1 MSINKHNTPFNVLRH
16 NRQFEIAPRDPVSIY
31 IAGTVLGL
39 TGTAFYIAVGLS
51 YVAISMVTSAALAAL
66 MPKPDMNPN
75 NSQGLLVNSRQPTA
89 PAQFVYGTV
98 RKGGEVTFIETT
110 GSNNVVLHQIIT
122 VAAHEIEDITAIYVN
137 DKIINM
143 SNETVTDSPYKRT
156 RYVTYTSTVSGT
168 AVTQQIEVTD
178 YYMKIY
184 YHLGNQ
190 TSATDTFANSSESL
204 ASTLHAE
211 TSADSDFIGKGL
223 AYLYCRLEYDKDA
236 FADGVPTFTAVL
248 KGKKVAKTING
259 VEQTPVFSNNSA
271 WVMRDFL
278 KSSYGF
284 NDDAIDYASFEAA
297 ANICDDTTVLSNGD
311 PQYTIDGVIN
321 SSQSYGDVLNSMVG
335 TCGGSLFWG
344 SGSWRLHAGAF
355 VTPTKTLTL
364 DDFRGPISLDTKVS
378 MRDNFNA
385 VRGTYVDALS
395 GYISSDYPQ
404 VNSSLFLSQDNGQ
417 ETVLDLQLPFT
428 TSSITAQRLAKQ
440 LLFRSREQLSLSAEF
455 GMNAFDIEV
464 GDFIKLRNERYG
476 WSTGNEKTFE
486 VTSWKLAPNPDEGDI
501 RISLSLRESS
511 LAAFGFGVSD
521 ELEIVSNNTTLTTY
535 DDVPSIGVT
544 MSQEYREVNENVV
557 NVLVA
562 NIVTDSIERLDSV
575 IVKYRKTS
583 DPDFKSVG
591 QSILIGDADTA
602 GRFEIVGIDVPQ
614 ISEPPINYTISVVP
628 VNALGF
634 RGDPVITTFNV
645 TSDTTPPSSPSN
657 LTHQLSGGT
666 IFFAWPAVSD
676 LDLSHYKLYYSSN
689 SSANFGDSS
698 TLSIVDKIA
707 RPATSV
713 TYPALS
719 GKFFISSIDKTGNE
733 STTASSSVVTP
744 SELPTLNTSQT
755 HTESTSFSGSKTN
768 LTVSGGKL
776 FMTSYSSANSSGT
789 YVFDH
794 NGNNYFDV
802 GTSRTVRLSSS
813 ITVARKHLDAVNGE
827 VNWDDIPNNWD
838 TWPDNWDTWTDE
850 TANFNDYSV
859 TIEARAGNTVTE
871 MNNASF
877 VTGSGEIVGRYI
889 QFRATLAN
897 TQAKITPNI
906 SALSATV
913 EY

>member
-16 NRQFEIAPRDPVSIY
+16 NRQFEIAPRDPVSLY
-31 IAGTVLGL
+31 IAGAVAAKGTFLYFAVLTVSS
-39 TGTAFYIAVGLS
+39 IAV
-51 YVAISMVTSAALAAL
+51 SMITSAALAAL

-75 NSQGLLVNSRQPTA
+75 SSQGLLVNGRSAIA

-98 RKGGEVTFIETT
+98 RKGGTVTFVETVGT
-110 GSNNVVLHQIIT
+110 NNKVLHQIIT
-122 VAAHEIEDITAIYVN
+122 LAAHEIHEISDIYIN
-137 DKIINM
+137 DKIVSM
-143 SNETVTDSPYKRT
+143 TNETVTTSPYRRT
-156 RYVTYTSTVSGT
+156 RKETSTSVVNGVST
-168 AVTQQIEVTD
+168 TTEVDVIDD
-178 YYMKIY
+178 YLKIY
-184 YHLGNQ
+184 FHLGDQ

-204 ASTLHAE
+204 ATTLHAE
-211 TSADSDFIGKGL
+211 TTADSNFIGKGL
-223 AYLYCRLEYDKDA
+223 AYLYCRLVYDKDA
-236 FADGVPTFTAVL
+236 YTDGVPTITAL
-248 KGKKVAKTING
+248 IKGKKITKTVNG

-278 KSSYGF
+278 KASYGF
-284 NDDAIDYASFEAA
+284 SDSAIDYTTFEAA
-297 ANICDDTTVLSNGD
+297 ATVCDDTTVLSNGEA
-311 PQYTIDGVIN
+311 QYTVDGVIN
-321 SSQSYGDVLNSMVG
+321 ASQSYGEVLDSMVS

-344 SGSWRLHAGAF
+344 SGYWRLHAGAF

-364 DDFRGPISLDTKVS
+364 DDFRSPISLDTKVS

-385 VRGTYVDALS
+385 VRGTYIDAS
-395 GYISSDYPQ
+395 ADYISSDYPQ
-404 VNSSLFLSQDNGQ
+404 VNSNVFLTEDGGE

-501 RISLSLRESS
+501 RIALSLRESS
-511 LAAFGFGVSD
+511 SAAFGFNASD
-521 ELEIVSNNTTLTTY
+521 ENTIVSNNTTLTTY
-535 DDVPSIGVT
+535 DEVPDIGVSIT
-544 MSQEYREVNENVV
+544 QEYREVNENVV

-562 NIVTDSIERLDSV
+562 QIVTDSIERIDSV
-575 IVKYRKTS
+575 IVKYRKTA
-583 DPDFKSVG
+583 DQDFKSVG
-591 QSILIGDADTA
+591 QSILIGDANTA

-614 ISEPPINYTISVVP
+614 INESAINYTISVVP

-634 RGDPVITTFNV
+634 RGDPVLTTFNV
-645 TSDTTPPSSPSN
+645 TSDTTPPSSPST

-698 TLSIVDKIA
+698 TLAIVDKIA

-719 GKFFISSIDKTGNE
+719 GKFFISAIDKTGNE
-733 STTASSSVVTP
+733 STTSSSTVVTA
-744 SELPTLNTSQT
+744 SELPALSASQT
-755 HTESTSFSGSKTN
+755 HTESTSFSGTKTN

-776 FMTSYSSANSSGT
+776 FMTSFTNANSSGT

-794 NGNNYFDV
+794 NGNDYFDV
-802 GTSRTVRLSSS
+802 GTSRTVRLSST
-813 ITVARKHLDAVNGE
+813 ITVTREHLDAVSGE

-838 TWPDNWDTWTDE
+838 TWPDNWDTWTNE
-850 TANFNDYSV
+850 TTNFNDFSV
-859 TIEARAGNTVTE
+859 TIEARAGTTVSE
-871 MNNASF
+871 MNNAPF
-877 VTGSGEIVGRYI
+877 VTGSGEIVGRYV
-889 QFRATLAN
+889 QFRAILAN